1 MGVAGSK
8 ERWAGGSSW
17 LHGEMG
23 RWAGGADMN
32 SMNDNLL
39 IGGGEG
45 GYHVRW
51 AGGADIHIRVYV
63 WCEALHHS
71 HLLIEK
77 ACW

>member
-1 MGVAGSK
+1 
-8 ERWAGGSSW
+8 
-17 LHGEMG
+17 MG
-23 RWAGGADMN
+23 RWACGADMN

-51 AGGADIHIRVYV
+51 AGGADIHIIVCV
-63 WCEALHHS
+63 WCEAPHHS